1 VVGAVVGSVV
11 GSVVGAVVGSVV
23 GAVVGSVVGSVV
35 GAVVGSVVGLVVGA
49 VVGSVAGAVVGVVTS
64 SWVVPPAIGSSSS
77 SVPAAHTVMGRQ
89 LRTRHRARTQL
100 KKVRIC
106 FIYVPSFLGSIYTVI
121 IFQKIANF
129 KQITFGTAGNI
140 WKRK

>member
-1 VVGAVVGSVV
+1 VGAVVGSVV
-11 GSVVGAVVGSVV
+11 GS
-23 GAVVGSVVGSVV
+23 
-35 GAVVGSVVGLVVGA
+35 VVGA

-100 KKVRIC
+100 KKVLIC
-106 FIYVPSFLGSIYTVI
+106 FIYVPSFLGGSIYTVI